1 MNTSNETTSPQ
12 NQDTPPKNFS
22 LLSRLLVIEV
32 LKRIPGSLQLK
43 ISILILLP
51 VILILTLAT
60 AIEYG
65 RNRERHLKI
74 MSNLAAQ
81 TGQVI
86 EETLQRDMLI
96 SDFAEIQSAIDA
108 LGSDQ
113 QIRTLYILDP
123 EGRVVFA
130 PNGSQE
136 LDSLDPGDAACQGC
150 HQLPPEERPSGTV
163 VTRSDG
169 QRVFRSMHPIENRPE
184 CTRCHDPEI
193 RILGLLLSDQSIA
206 PVEEALSLALRDNV
220 VMWVGAVLA
229 TAVLSNI
236 AVFQF
241 IVQRLRELAVA
252 MESFGTGKLKKQL
265 PEDPDDEIG
274 RLGVVF
280 NRMSSRIMERDREN
294 QNLTQALDT
303 RISERGELLKRLLT
317 IQEEER
323 KRLAREIHDEL
334 GQGLS
339 SIALYIELSERSLE
353 GDPSSSKEHLKQ
365 ASAMVADS
373 TDRMYELI
381 LGLRPS
387 ALDDLGLISALRAH
401 VHRTME
407 PSGINF
413 EFHTASLPERLPSEI
428 ETTLFRLFQE
438 ALTNVLRHSK
448 AKNVSLTITIENGHV
463 YGEVVDDGVGFD
475 MEKLKTTR
483 LGERGFGILGMQERV
498 EQFNG
503 DLEIQSKLNRGT
515 QVRFRLPLTEN
526 ENE

>member
-1 MNTSNETTSPQ
+1 MNASDETSAPQ
-12 NQDTPPKNFS
+12 NQDTQSKNIS
-22 LLSRLLVIEV
+22 LLSRLLVVEV
-32 LKRIPGSLQLK
+32 LKRVPGSLQLK

-51 VILILTLAT
+51 VILILILAT

-65 RNRERHLKI
+65 RNRERHLNI

-96 SDFAEIQSAIDA
+96 SDFSEIQSTIDA
-108 LGSDQ
+108 LSSDE

-123 EGRVVFA
+123 QGRVVFA
-130 PNGSQE
+130 PSGSE
-136 LDSLDPGDAACQGC
+136 EPDSLDPGDVACQGC

-184 CTRCHDPEI
+184 CTLCHDPED
-193 RILGLLLSDQSIA
+193 RILGLLLFDQSIA

-220 VMWVGAVLA
+220 VMWIGAVLA

-241 IVQRLRELAVA
+241 IVQRLRELAAA
-252 MESFGTGKLKKQL
+252 MESVGTGKLKKRL
-265 PEDPDDEIG
+265 SEVPNDEIG
-274 RLGVVF
+274 RLGMVF
-280 NRMSSRIMERDREN
+280 NRMSTRIMQRDREN
-294 QNLTQALDT
+294 QNLTKALDT

-317 IQEEER
+317 VQEEER
-323 KRLAREIHDEL
+323 KRLARVIHDEV

-339 SIALYIELSERSLE
+339 SIALSIELSERTLE
-353 GDPSSSKEHLKQ
+353 NDPSSSKEHLKR

-373 TDRMYELI
+373 TDRMYDLI

-387 ALDDLGLISALRAH
+387 ALDDLGLVSALRAH
-401 VHRTME
+401 VHRTMQS
-407 PSGINF
+407 SGINF
-413 EFHTASLPERLPSEI
+413 KFHSAHLPERLPSVI
-428 ETTLFRLFQE
+428 ETALFRLFQE
-438 ALTNVLRHSK
+438 ALSNILRHSK

-475 MEKLKTTR
+475 VEKLKTTQ
-483 LGERGFGILGMQERV
+483 LGERGLGILGMRERV

-503 DLEIQSKLNRGT
+503 NLEIQSKPNGGT
-515 QVRFRLPLTEN
+515 QVRIRLPLTEN

>member
-1 MNTSNETTSPQ
+1 MTASNNISLDQ
-12 NQDTPPKNFS
+12 NPDSQPRVAIP
-22 LLSRLLVIEV
+22 SRLLAIEI

-51 VILILTLAT
+51 VMIILTLAI

-65 RNRERHLKI
+65 RNRERHLNI

-96 SDFAEIQSAIDA
+96 SDFKEIQTAIDA
-108 LGSDQ
+108 LGSDE

-123 EGRVVFA
+123 QGSIVFA
-130 PNGSQE
+130 PSGAGEREALNPQDE
-136 LDSLDPGDAACQGC
+136 ACQGC
-150 HQLPPEERPSGTV
+150 HRLPAGERPSGAV

-184 CTRCHDPEI
+184 CTRCHDPED

-206 PVEEALSLALRDNV
+206 PVEKALSLALRDNV
-220 VMWVGAVLA
+220 IIWIGAVLA
-229 TAVLSNI
+229 TAFLSNV

-241 IVQRLRELAVA
+241 IVQRLRELAAA
-252 MESFGTGKLKKQL
+252 MESFGSGKLKGQL
-265 PEDPDDEIG
+265 PEAPKDEIG
-274 RLGVVF
+274 RLGKVF
-280 NRMSSRIMERDREN
+280 NRMSARIMERDREN
-294 QNLTQALDT
+294 ISLTKALDT

-317 IQEEER
+317 IQEVER
-323 KRLAREIHDEL
+323 KHLAREIHDEI

-339 SIALYIELSERSLE
+339 SIALSIELSERSLE
-353 GDPSSSKEHLKQ
+353 VNPSASKEYLQQ
-365 ASAMVADS
+365 ASTMIADS
-373 TDRMYELI
+373 TDRMYDLI

-401 VHRTME
+401 LQRTME
-407 PSGINF
+407 PAGINF
-413 EFHTASLPERLPSEI
+413 EFDTTDIKERLPAEI

-438 ALTNVLRHSK
+438 ALTNVVRHSK
-448 AKNVSLTITIENGHV
+448 AKNVSLRITIENGHI
-463 YGEVVDDGVGFD
+463 YGEIVDDGVGFD
-475 MEKLKTTR
+475 MEKLTTTR

-498 EQFNG
+498 DQFNG
-503 DLEIQSKLNRGT
+503 ELEIQSSRNGGTRLQIKLPITGNGD
-515 QVRFRLPLTEN
+515 E
-526 ENE
+526 

>member
-1 MNTSNETTSPQ
+1 MNTSNETTTSP
-12 NQDTPPKNFS
+12 NQDTPSKKFS
-22 LLSRLLVIEV
+22 LFSRLLVIEV

-65 RNRERHLKI
+65 RNRERHLNI

-96 SDFAEIQSAIDA
+96 SDFSEIQSAM
-108 LGSDQ
+108 
-113 QIRTLYILDP
+113 YILDP

-130 PNGSQE
+130 PSGSEE
-136 LDSLDPGDAACQGC
+136 LDSLDSGDAACQGC

-163 VTRSDG
+163 ITRSDG

-252 MESFGTGKLKKQL
+252 MEGFGTGKLIKQL

-274 RLGVVF
+274 RLGTVF
-280 NRMSSRIMERDREN
+280 NRMSTRIMERDREN
-294 QNLTQALDT
+294 QNLTKDLDT

-323 KRLAREIHDEL
+323 KRLAREIHDEV

-339 SIALYIELSERSLE
+339 SIALNIELSERSLE

-387 ALDDLGLISALRAH
+387 SLDDLGLISALRAH
-401 VHRTME
+401 LHRIME

-413 EFHTASLPERLPSEI
+413 EFHAAPLPERLPPEI

-448 AKNVSLTITIENGHV
+448 AKNVSLTITIENGNV
-463 YGEVVDDGVGFD
+463 CGEVVDDGVGFD
-475 MEKLKTTR
+475 MEKLTRTR

-503 DLEIQSKLNRGT
+503 EFEIRSKLNGGT
-515 QVRFRLPLTEN
+515 QVRIRLPLTAKEN
-526 ENE
+526 E